1 MYEFQS
7 QTQPRSQGY
16 LLPALWVGENPGNE
30 VVSNKG
36 QVCWG
41 GGGGVLTPLN
51 PPDPP
56 LTHHC
61 NLVVGRKSLVSRDES
76 LVLRDG

>member
-41 GGGGVLTPLN
+41 G
-51 PPDPP
+51 PDPP
-56 LTHHC
+56 
-61 NLVVGRKSLVSRDES
+61 EPP
-76 LVLRDG
+76 